1 MAGMMRRF
9 AALESR
15 SLVELPSQDL
25 TFGRF
30 SIVSTIRR
38 TAQHTACANMS
49 QHPQTE
55 SSHSKEIPARFIHRQ
70 YRWANGAF
78 IKVSCPAILDT
89 LLESELS
96 GHGKGSFTTN
106 HGTKAKWR
114 EPLCGHLDESIG
126 NLGWLDSIS

>member
-1 MAGMMRRF
+1 MIGTL
-9 AALESR
+9 AALELR
-15 SLVELPSQDL
+15 SPVEFPSQNL

-38 TAQHTACANMS
+38 TAQDSASANMS

-55 SSHSKEIPARFIHRQ
+55 SSPSKEIPARFIHRQ
-70 YRWANGAF
+70 YRWASGAF

-96 GHGKGSFTTN
+96 GHGKSSFTKN
-106 HGTKAKWR
+106 YVTKVKWL
-114 EPLCGHLDESIG
+114 EPLCAHLDESIG
-126 NLGWLDSIS
+126 NLGWLDSVS